1 VSRTASGSGRIGVT
15 VALVAHDEKKAALSR
30 FVRAHH
36 GIVNGFRFM
45 APEDSARALEGIPLE
60 IESFAPDSMGGDLQ
74 IGAAIVEGRV
84 DGVIFL
90 TSPFAA
96 SPYEPDVHTLL
107 RVCDLEGVPV
117 ATNLASAEIL
127 LHHLAEA
134 SRPAQKL
141 QHRHDDPV
149 PQRGLRLVPPLQE
162 DEDDIP
168 AERRTVHD

>member
-1 VSRTASGSGRIGVT
+1 VSRSTSDSGRIGVT
-15 VALVAHDEKKAALSR
+15 VALVAHDEKKEALSR

-36 GIVNGFRFM
+36 GIVDGFRFM

-74 IGAAIVEGRV
+74 IGAAVVEGRV

-96 SPYEPDVHTLL
+96 SPYEPDVQTLL
-107 RVCDLEGVPV
+107 KVCDLEGVPL

-134 SRPAQKL
+134 SRPARRPH
-141 QHRHDDPV
+141 HRHEDSV
-149 PQRGLRLVPPLQE
+149 PLRGLRLVPPLQE
-162 DEDDIP
+162 DADEIP
-168 AERRTVHD
+168 VTRRTAHE